1 MNPVVNTVQELK
13 DRLARCR
20 YLADDGLATALFLA
34 ARLPQPLLLE
44 GEPGAGKTELA
55 RALAA
60 ALELPLV
67 RLQCYEGL
75 DSREALYD
83 WNYLGQ
89 LLALRQ
95 AESRGQGGGPEV
107 SLFSR
112 QFLCPGPLLRALQLS
127 EERPAVLLIDE
138 VDRADEAFEAFLL
151 EFLSDFAITIPELG
165 TIQAGVPPI
174 VILTS
179 NRTRELHDALKRRC
193 LYHWV
198 EYPSLEQELAILR
211 LRAPE
216 VPPDLARAVVEAVR
230 WLRTLDL
237 QKPPGIAETLAWARA
252 VQALGEDRL
261 TPGVAAATLG
271 VVVKSREDLERVR
284 STALPGL
291 AG

>member
-1 MNPVVNTVQELK
+1 MNHVITTVPELK
-13 DRLARCR
+13 DKLARCQ

-44 GEPGAGKTELA
+44 GESGVGKTELA
-55 RALAA
+55 RALAE
-60 ALELPLV
+60 ALSVPMV

-83 WNYLGQ
+83 WNYVRQ
-89 LLALRQ
+89 LLELRQ
-95 AESRGQGGGPEV
+95 AESRGREGGSELNV
-107 SLFSR
+107 FSH
-112 QFLCPGPLLRALQLS
+112 QFLSPGPLLRALQLS

-138 VDRADEAFEAFLL
+138 LDRADEAFEAFLL

-165 TIQAGVPPI
+165 TVRPGVPPI
-174 VILTS
+174 VLITS

-198 EYPSLEQELAILR
+198 EYPSLEQELAIVR

-216 VPPDLARAVVEAVR
+216 VSPVLARAVVEAVR
-230 WLRTLDL
+230 WLRSLDL
-237 QKPPGIAETLAWARA
+237 QKQPGIAEALAWARA
-252 VQALGEDRL
+252 IQTLGHDRL
-261 TPGVAAATLG
+261 SPAVAEQTLG
-271 VVVKSREDLERVR
+271 VVVKNRDDLERVR
-284 STALPGL
+284 STSFSGL